1 MTSNAH
7 ILHKYNKYTYYS
19 TAHLKKIPTF
29 FLIPGVFVTL
39 CDMTTQ
45 ELQTLKNKFDIIG
58 NDPALNRALEIAVAV
73 APTDLTVLI
82 SGESGVGKENIPK
95 IIHQFSL
102 RRTGKYFAINCGAI
116 PEGTIDSELFGHE
129 KGSFTGANEMRR
141 GYFEEAD
148 GGTLFLDE
156 IGELPLPSQA
166 KLLRVLQSGE
176 FIRVGSSKVLKTDV
190 RVVAAT
196 NVNLSYAVSRGKFRE
211 DLYYR
216 LNAVPVLMPALRER
230 KDDIHLLFR
239 KFASD
244 FAAKYNMVKISLTDD
259 AVALLKN
266 YRWPGNIRQLKNVAE
281 TVSAL
286 ESVKSAPGSERR
298 EIDASVLSRYIPKDE
313 PNLLPVKAD
322 ASEDTFTSSEKEMLV
337 RTIYQLRQDVDYLKS
352 IVAGSRTPES
362 HASGMPLLGN
372 TGETRAEAPDEQP
385 AREIFKEST
394 EPDEQ
399 TSAGGAP
406 MGENAGNLSIERTEL
421 QLIRRALDK
430 YRGNRKLA
438 AEELGISERT
448 LYRKLK
454 SLDK

>member
-1 MTSNAH
+1 
-7 ILHKYNKYTYYS
+7 
-19 TAHLKKIPTF
+19 
-29 FLIPGVFVTL
+29 
-39 CDMTTQ
+39 MTTQ

-129 KGSFTGANEMRR
+129 KGAFTGANEMRR

-196 NVNLSYAVSRGKFRE
+196 NVNLQYAVSRGKFRE

-244 FAAKYNMVKISLTDD
+244 FAAKYNMVKVSLTED
-259 AVALLKN
+259 AVALLKS
-266 YRWPGNIRQLKNVAE
+266 YRWPGNIRQLKNIAE
-281 TVSAL
+281 TVSAI
-286 ESVKSAPGSERR
+286 ESVKSRPGSERR
-298 EIDASVLSRYIPKDE
+298 EINAATLEKYIPKDD
-313 PNLLPVKAD
+313 PNLLPVKAELHDD
-322 ASEDTFTSSEKEMLV
+322 AFSASEKEMLV

-352 IVAGSRTPES
+352 VVAGSDRQPQGMHFIANPES
-362 HASGMPLLGN
+362 RDDSARTVHGAAVTAVSAGN
-372 TGETRAEAPDEQP
+372 VPGSLYPRTEEPEEQQAGEVQGYAPVPDEQP
-385 AREIFKEST
+385 GPGI
-394 EPDEQ
+394 
-399 TSAGGAP
+399 
-406 MGENAGNLSIERTEL
+406 LSIERTEL
-421 QLIRRALDK
+421 ELIRRALDK
-430 YRGNRKLA
+430 YHGNRKLA

-454 SLDK
+454 SLEK